1 MKRNSLR
8 CIIAA
13 FRQAIQDAH
22 GIAAIPPSKRL
33 YQFKITLL
41 NVDPVIWRRIQIKDC
56 SVDKLHACIQTA
68 MGWTNSHLH
77 QFELQGIVCGDPEL
91 LCEDGDCF
99 VGTNSLKTMVS
110 DIVPQS
116 GARFRFSYEYDF
128 GDRWE
133 HEVNFNKNQW
143 LTHDRLRTTKRTVS
157 IVCGLPTIGIEPVTV
172 RSPLGQHNSQWN
184 RANRIGPVPRVAHWK
199 LPYRR
204 IQVE

>member
-91 LCEDGDCF
+91 LCEDGDCSVAIQRTLPDEPKLF
-99 VGTNSLKTMVS
+99 ALVHELKHHYCDRTASPHFYLVYLNLTVADNAS
-110 DIVPQS
+110 VVPT
-116 GARFRFSYEYDF
+116 A
-128 GDRWE
+128 
-133 HEVNFNKNQW
+133 
-143 LTHDRLRTTKRTVS
+143 
-157 IVCGLPTIGIEPVTV
+157 
-172 RSPLGQHNSQWN
+172 
-184 RANRIGPVPRVAHWK
+184 
-199 LPYRR
+199 
-204 IQVE
+204 